1 MFNRVLIALAVA
13 SLAYVGFLILK
24 AYKPQWFAFVKAGFQ
39 DKPKMAIVVAKEPE
53 PTPGPAPAPPIKA
66 DPPPPEKVVTPA
78 GPNPPNQKVAVE
90 ASVSPDAQPIDPY
103 ESNEMQAPIH
113 DTLSHPELSFGPGVE
128 QKGTGRP
135 GAGLASTTVS
145 APLATFSPEYA
156 QNGGSFMGSVFANDL
171 QPGDDYATA

>member
-13 SLAYVGFLILK
+13 ALGYVAFLILK
-24 AYKPQWFAFVKAGFQ
+24 AYKPQWFKFTKAGFQ
-39 DKPKMAIVVAKEPE
+39 DKPKPLPAPAPE
-53 PTPGPAPAPPIKA
+53 PTPGPAPAPVIKA
-66 DPPPPEKVVTPA
+66 DPPPPEKVVAPA
-78 GPNPPNQKVAVE
+78 GPNAPNQKAE
-90 ASVSPDAQPIDPY
+90 PTAAAISPEAQPIDPY

-113 DTLSHPELSFGPGVE
+113 DTVSHPELSFGPGVE

-135 GAGLASTTVS
+135 GAGLASTTVA
-145 APLATFSPEYA
+145 APLSSFSPEYA

>member
-1 MFNRVLIALAVA
+1 MFNRVLVALAVA
-13 SLAYVGFLILK
+13 ALAYVGFLILK
-24 AYKPQWFAFVKAGFQ
+24 AYKPEWFKFMKSGFQ
-39 DKPKMAIVVAKEPE
+39 DKPKVKAPEPEPEPE
-53 PTPGPAPAPPIKA
+53 PTPGPAPAPPVKE

-78 GPNPPNQKVAVE
+78 GANSPNAKAEYTAPRI
-90 ASVSPDAQPIDPY
+90 SPEAQPIDPY

-128 QKGTGRP
+128 QTGARQ
-135 GAGLASTTVS
+135 GSGVS
-145 APLATFSPEYA
+145 SAIAPLSSFSPEFA